1 MQEFRGKLI
10 ERIERTSN
18 VESFRFALKEKLD
31 FLPGQFVQVIFD
43 EKDRKNG
50 ALNKYLSFS
59 CASGKDYIEVTKKI
73 SESKFSDKLDSLKV
87 GKEVLFKGPMG
98 KCVFNPAHPK
108 IGFLVGGI
116 GVTPAIS
123 IIEHIALQKL
133 PTNVVMVYSNWTVAD
148 IAFKEELAD
157 WEHENQNIK
166 IIHSVVSEKPKDDKI
181 YTGMITKDLILQ
193 TVEDYKDRVWFIF
206 GPPAMVTAMQ
216 MVCKNLNLG
225 DERLMIETFMGY

>member
-1 MQEFRGKLI
+1 MQEFTGKLI

-31 FLPGQFVQVIFD
+31 FLPGQFIQVIFD

-50 ALNKYLSFS
+50 ALNKYLSLS
-59 CASGKDYIEVTKKI
+59 CAPGKDYIEVTKKI
-73 SESKFSDKLDSLKV
+73 SESKFSDKLESLKV

-98 KCVFNPAHPK
+98 KCVFNSSLQK

-123 IIEHIALQKL
+123 ILEHIALNKI
-133 PTNVVMVYSNWTVAD
+133 PTDVAMVYSNWTVAD

-157 WEHENQNIK
+157 WEQENQNIK
-166 IIHSVVSEKPKDDKI
+166 VIHSVVSEKPKDTKI
-181 YTGMITKDLILQ
+181 YAGMITKDLVLQ
-193 TVEDYKDRVWFIF
+193 TVEDCQTRVWFIF
-206 GPPAMVTAMQ
+206 GPPAMVTAMK
-216 MVCKNLNLG
+216 MVCKSLNLT
-225 DERLMIETFMGY
+225 DEKLMIETFMGY